1 MSHAPSPYTL
11 PMAVREFDPFRLDVE
26 AFAKEGASLDG
37 RWPLAQ
43 LDRLAESAFAEPE
56 SVDDVAAGR
65 EVSWQVRG
73 EWRALRGGDL
83 QIWLHL
89 SAGAELPLECQRC
102 LKPVTAVVDTQ
113 RSFLFVRGEDAAA
126 QLDADSEDDVL
137 ALTRALD
144 LRELIED
151 ELLLALPLVPR
162 HEVCPSPLPVPAA
175 GAEAAAEAPPHPFA
189 GLAALKRGSRLN

>member
-1 MSHAPSPYTL
+1 
-11 PMAVREFDPFRLDVE
+11 MAAREFDPFRLDVE
-26 AFAKEGASLDG
+26 AFAKEGATLVG

-43 LDRLAESAFAEPE
+43 LDRLAESAHAEPD
-56 SVDDVAAGR
+56 SGVDAAAGR
-65 EVSWQVRG
+65 EVAWEVRG
-73 EWRALRGGDL
+73 ELRALRGGDS

-89 SAGAELPLECQRC
+89 NAHTELPLECQRC
-102 LKPVTAVVDTQ
+102 LKPVVTTVDAR

-126 QLDADSEDDVL
+126 QLDADTEDDVL

-162 HEVCPSPLPVPAA
+162 HDVCESPLPIPAA
-175 GAEAAAEAPPHPFA
+175 DGDTAEEAPPHPFA
-189 GLAALKRGSRLN
+189 GLAALKRGPRLN